1 MEWVW
6 SRKNEYM
13 PKTKREIKKEV
24 KRETEKEIIY
34 SIQNKMDN
42 EINKKDEQNFKLQGR
57 EAIIQRSVNPFM
69 SHDYGRDLE
78 IQNNFLIPKD
88 SNQNN

>member
-6 SRKNEYM
+6 SRKNDYM

-34 SIQNKMDN
+34 SIKNKLDS
-42 EINKKDEQNFKLQGR
+42 EINKKEEHNLKLQGR

-69 SHDYGRDLE
+69 THDYGRDLE